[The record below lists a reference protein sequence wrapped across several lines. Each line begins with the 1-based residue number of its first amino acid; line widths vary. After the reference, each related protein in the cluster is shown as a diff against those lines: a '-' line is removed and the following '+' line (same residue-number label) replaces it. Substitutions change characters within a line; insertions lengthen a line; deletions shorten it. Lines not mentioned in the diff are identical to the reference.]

1 MASGR
6 RRVHASCRTRRSLGI
21 EPRAKREEWAGRVV
35 GKVEYPAPSMRV
47 WYNPKRTVPRLP
59 GQHLF
64 SYRKPGCPLKHIPAA
79 LLSKAVRHSLLAKL
93 TIPITTVKS
102 AHTAMIVW
110 ASIAS
115 PIRSKPPG
123 RRSAATIVP
132 HAERRPRLGAHSE
145 AGQGAGRVG
154 LWSLH
159 LCRLSA
165 PA

>member
-110 ASIAS
+110 GSIGFS
-115 PIRSKPPG
+115 DLSKPPE
-123 RRSAATIVP
+123 RRSTEPAYYSMLYRRAPIDDWGSVSYTHLTLP
-132 HAERRPRLGAHSE
+132 TTER
-145 AGQGAGRVG
+145 V
-154 LWSLH
+154 
-159 LCRLSA
+159 
-165 PA
+165 